1 MKISYNWLKK
11 YTDTHLDSREV
22 SDLLTF
28 SGLEVED
35 ITSYE
40 SLEGGLKQVV
50 IGEVIEKEK
59 HPDADKLSITKV
71 NVGHEILQIV
81 CGAPNVEAGQKVV
94 VALVGAN
101 LTFTSGDKITIKKSK
116 IRGVESNGMICAEDE
131 LGIGESHAGIM
142 VLPQDT
148 PVGTLAANYFNIAC
162 DDVLDINLTPNRGDA
177 YNHIGVARD
186 LNAVL
191 MQRKGCPAAFTKP
204 NLDAIAIPATPS
216 SFQVSIESTA
226 CNRYSGIA
234 INNITVRKSPDWL
247 LNLLKSIGI
256 KPVNNIVDIT
266 NFVLYE
272 YGQPLHAFDAEK
284 INNQKIIVKHFLEPT
299 PFITLDTQEVTLTAD
314 DLIIADDEKALCIAG
329 VYGGLHSGITNT
341 TKNIFIESACFNATS
356 IRKTAAKL
364 NLRTEAAMHFEKG
377 TDPNVTLDALKRA
390 VALIIEVAG
399 GEVNSGWVDIYPSP
413 IQPQQIKISFKN
425 IDRLIGKKIDRNTII
440 AILNSIEI
448 ETQQV
453 DENGFTAIVPTFKTE
468 VTREADIIEEIL
480 RIYGFDLVEIP
491 TDVHASLSYRLP
503 TDKQKIESKTAE
515 LLVSNG
521 FYEIMTNPISQSAF
535 YSSTDNSLVKLKN
548 SMTAALDSMRQ
559 TLLYG
564 GLESI
569 AYNLN
574 RKNNKLRLFEFGA
587 VYGVDENEKYAQ
599 KQQLVLFLS
608 GWFQEKNWK
617 AEAIKSSFFHI
628 KSYTEKVLA
637 SVGIHNCAV
646 NELAENHSQYGVALS
661 YRNKPIAT
669 ICAVNKKIAKQFD
682 IKEEVFF
689 AVIDWDAVLII
700 KTTQKIKY
708 KPVSKFPSI
717 KRDLAL
723 VLNENVPYEAI
734 KVTAKKELKNQL
746 LSIQLFDL
754 YKGDKVA
761 ADKKSLAITFTI
773 GDEEKTLTDTE
784 IEKLMTKLIN
794 TLEKEHG
801 AEIRR

>member
-11 YTDTHLDSREV
+11 YIDTHLDIKEV

-59 HPDADKLSITKV
+59 HPDADKLSVTKV
-71 NVGHEILQIV
+71 NVGNEILQIV

-94 VALVGAN
+94 VALAGAN
-101 LTFTSGDKITIKKSK
+101 LTFANGDKITIKKSK

-142 VLPQDT
+142 VLPPDT
-148 PVGTLAANYFNIAC
+148 GVGTLAANYFNITC

-177 YNHIGVARD
+177 YNHLGVARD

-191 MQRKGCPAAFTKP
+191 MQRKGYSSTFTKP
-204 NLDAIAIPATPS
+204 NFAAVEIPTTPS
-216 SFQVSIESTA
+216 NFQVSIESNA
-226 CNRYSGIA
+226 CTRYSGIA
-234 INNITVRKSPDWL
+234 INNITVKKSPDWL
-247 LNLLKSIGI
+247 INFLKSIGI

-266 NFVLYE
+266 NFILFE
-272 YGQPLHAFDAEK
+272 SGQPLHAFDADK
-284 INNQKIIVKHFLEPT
+284 ITNKQIIVKHFSAPT
-299 PFITLDTQEVTLTAD
+299 PFITLDDQEVKLTEE
-314 DLIIADDEKALCIAG
+314 DLVIADNEKPLCIAG
-329 VYGGLHSGITNT
+329 VYGGRHSGITNT

-356 IRKTAAKL
+356 VRKTAARL

-377 TDPNVTLDALKRA
+377 TDPNATINALKRA
-390 VALIIEVAG
+390 IELILEVAG
-399 GEVNSGWVDIYPSP
+399 GEVNGGWVDIYPTP
-413 IQPQQIKISFKN
+413 IQPKQIKISYKN
-425 IDRLIGKKIDRNTII
+425 IDRLIGKKLDRNTII
-440 AILNSIEI
+440 SILNSLEI
-448 ETQQV
+448 ETQDI
-453 DENGFTAIVPTFKTE
+453 DETGFTAIVPTFKTE

-480 RIYGFDLVEIP
+480 RIYGFDLVDIP

-521 FYEIMTNPISQSAF
+521 FYEIMTNPISQSTF
-535 YSSTDNSLVKLKN
+535 YATNDPSLVKLQN

-559 TLLYG
+559 TLLFG

-587 VYGVDENEKYAQ
+587 IYRVDENEKYTQ
-599 KQQLVLFLS
+599 QQQLVLFLA
-608 GWFQEKNWK
+608 GWFQEKNWQT
-617 AEAIKSSFFHI
+617 EAVKSSFFHL

-637 SVGIHNCAV
+637 AVGIHNCAV
-646 NELAENHSQYGVALS
+646 TESVENHAQYALALN
-661 YRNKPIAT
+661 YRNKKIAS
-669 ICAVNKKIAKQFD
+669 ICAVNKKITKQFD
-682 IKEEVFF
+682 IKEEVYF
-689 AVIDWDAVLII
+689 AVIDWEAVLHL
-700 KTTQKIKY
+700 KTTQKVKY

-723 VLNENVPYEAI
+723 VVNENIPYESI
-734 KVTAKKELKNQL
+734 KTTAKKELKSQL
-746 LSIQLFDL
+746 LSLQLFDL
-754 YKGDKVA
+754 YKGDKIA
-761 ADKKSLAITFTI
+761 AEKKSMAITFTI
-773 GDEEKTLTDTE
+773 GDEQKTLTDSE
-784 IEKLMTKLIN
+784 IEKMMSKLIGS
-794 TLEKEHG
+794 LEKEHG
-801 AEIRR
+801 AEIRK

>member
-1 MKISYNWLKK
+1 MKISFNWLKK
-11 YTDTHLDSREV
+11 YIDTHLASREV

-101 LTFTSGDKITIKKSK
+101 LTFASGDKITIKKSK

-162 DDVLDINLTPNRGDA
+162 DEVLDINLTPNRGDA

-191 MQRKGCPAAFTKP
+191 MQRKGCPSAFTKP
-204 NLDAIAIPATPS
+204 NLAAIAIPATPS

-226 CNRYSGIA
+226 CSRYSGIA
-234 INNITVRKSPDWL
+234 INNITVKKSPDWL

-272 YGQPLHAFDAEK
+272 YGQPLHAFDADK
-284 INNQKIIVKHFLEPT
+284 INNQKIIVKHFSEPT
-299 PFITLDTQEVTLTAD
+299 SFITLDTQEVTLTAD

-329 VYGGLHSGITNT
+329 VYGGLHSGISNS
-341 TKNIFIESACFNATS
+341 TKNIFIESACFNPTS

-377 TDPNVTLDALKRA
+377 TDPNATLDALKRA
-390 VALIIEVAG
+390 IALIIEVAG

-425 IDRLIGKKIDRNTII
+425 IDRLIGKKLDRNTII
-440 AILNSIEI
+440 AILNSLEI

-535 YSSTDNSLVKLKN
+535 YSANDNSLVKLQN

-559 TLLYG
+559 TLLHG

-587 VYGVDENEKYAQ
+587 VYSVDENEKYAQ

-608 GWFQEKNWK
+608 GWFQEKNWQ

-637 SVGIHNCAV
+637 SVGIHHCSV
-646 NELAENHSQYGVALS
+646 NELAENHAQYGVALS

-689 AVIDWDAVLII
+689 AVIDWDAVLNI
-700 KTTQKIKY
+700 KTTQKVKY

-734 KVTAKKELKNQL
+734 KITAKKELKNQL
-746 LSIQLFDL
+746 LSMQLFDL
-754 YKGDKVA
+754 YKGEKIA

-784 IEKLMTKLIN
+784 IEKLMTKLMSA
-794 TLEKEHG
+794 LEKEHG
-801 AEIRR
+801 AEIRK

>member
-1 MKISYNWLKK
+1 MKISYTWLKK
-11 YTDTHLDSREV
+11 YIDTHLDIKEV

-71 NVGHEILQIV
+71 NVGNEILQIV
-81 CGAPNVEAGQKVV
+81 CGAPNVEVGQKVV

-101 LTFTSGDKITIKKSK
+101 LTFANGDKITIKKSK

-142 VLPQDT
+142 VLPPNT
-148 PVGTLAANYFNIAC
+148 VVGTLAANYFNIAC
-162 DDVLDINLTPNRGDA
+162 DDVLDIILTPNRGDA

-191 MQRKGCPAAFTKP
+191 MQRKGCSSTFTKP
-204 NLDAIAIPATPS
+204 NIAAVAIPTTPCN
-216 SFQVSIESTA
+216 FQVSIESTT
-226 CNRYSGIA
+226 CTRYSGIA
-234 INNITVRKSPDWL
+234 INNITVKKSPDWL

-272 YGQPLHAFDAEK
+272 YGQPLHAFDADK
-284 INNQKIIVKHFLEPT
+284 INNQKITVKHFSEPT
-299 PFITLDTQEVTLTAD
+299 SFITLDTQEVKLTVD

-329 VYGGLHSGITNT
+329 VYGGLHSGIANT

-356 IRKTAAKL
+356 VRKTAARL

-377 TDPNVTLDALKRA
+377 TDPNATIDALKRA
-390 VALIIEVAG
+390 IELIIEVAG
-399 GEVNSGWVDIYPSP
+399 GEINNGWVDIYPSP
-413 IQPQQIKISFKN
+413 VQPQQIKILFKN
-425 IDRLIGKKIDRNTII
+425 IDRLIGKNIDRNTIF
-440 AILNSIEI
+440 AILNSLEI
-448 ETQQV
+448 ETQNI
-453 DENGFTAIVPTFKTE
+453 DETGFTAVVPTFKTE

-515 LLVSNG
+515 LLVTNG
-521 FYEIMTNPISQSAF
+521 FYEIMTNPISQSVF
-535 YSSTDNSLVKLKN
+535 YSANDHSLVKLKN

-559 TLLYG
+559 TLLQG

-587 VYGVDENEKYAQ
+587 VYSVDENEKYTQ

-608 GWFQEKNWK
+608 GWMQEKNWQ

-628 KSYTEKVLA
+628 KSFTEKVLA
-637 SVGIHNCAV
+637 SVGIHNCSV
-646 NELAENHSQYGVALS
+646 NEHTENHAQYGVVLS
-661 YRNKPIAT
+661 YRNKPMAT
-669 ICAVNKKIAKQFD
+669 ICAVNKKLAKQFD

-689 AVIDWDAVLII
+689 AVIDWDAVLNI
-700 KTTQKIKY
+700 KTTQKVKY

-723 VLNENVPYEAI
+723 VLNENVLYEAI
-734 KVTAKKELKNQL
+734 KNTAKKELKNQL

-754 YKGDKVA
+754 YKGDKIA
-761 ADKKSLAITFTI
+761 ADKKSMAITFTI
-773 GDEEKTLTDTE
+773 GDEQKTLTDND
-784 IEKLMTKLIN
+784 IEQSVSKLISA
-794 TLEKEHG
+794 LEKEHG
-801 AEIRR
+801 AEIRK